1 MLLSFKS
8 TLSWSFLQSLCLR
21 IKPQSL
27 LKRRIRTHQMREAP
41 LILAYLNQ
49 RIKTTSAINIHLS
62 SSPAD
67 RFLKASSEN
76 PVVFSKKWY
85 FSIMKNQ
92 RQKTVTHQ
100 LVRSSADVGPPR
112 AGLAFDCREDTSRFK
127 LPLHGY

>member
-8 TLSWSFLQSLCLR
+8 TLSWSFLQSLCFR

-27 LKRRIRTHQMREAP
+27 LKRRIRTDQMREAP

-67 RFLKASSEN
+67 RFLKAIFLRKSCRFIKEM
-76 PVVFSKKWY
+76 VFLNNEKPEA
-85 FSIMKNQ
+85 KNC
-92 RQKTVTHQ
+92 HG
-100 LVRSSADVGPPR
+100 SA
-112 AGLAFDCREDTSRFK
+112 REEFC
-127 LPLHGY
+127 